1 MDTAQLDSSLAR
13 FYAEARKKGGT
24 EYGRSALLSFRYS
37 IERYLNNP
45 PLNHSI
51 SINSD
56 ATFSKSNKMLNSVL
70 RNMRRLGK
78 EKVQHKPVIMEN
90 DLKELQESGVFNT
103 QEPLG
108 LFTATWFRVT
118 LHFCRRG
125 QEGQQEL
132 SPDSFTQETDDCG
145 RKYYVM
151 AHEEV
156 TKNHQGGI
164 QSDENYESDTR
175 MYENDAKGGFK
186 YLILYLSK
194 INKDIPAL
202 FQYPKKN
209 FLSNDTIWYD
219 RKLQGANKLSS
230 MMKEISKTA
239 GLSKV
244 YTNHCL
250 GATAITLLSEAK
262 VPNSKIMAI
271 SGHRSEASLA
281 SYNNRPTQ
289 SQLYNCSDVIAAA
302 ASAKSKQ
309 LELVG
314 SSSQQPEASSYTQS
328 INARIPFPQG
338 FQGCNIGTIIFVY
351 NLPEQ

>member
-1 MDTAQLDSSLAR
+1 MDAAQLDSSLAR
-13 FYAEARKKGGT
+13 FYAEARKKDGT

-37 IERYLNNP
+37 MERYLNNP
-45 PLNHSI
+45 PLNRGI

-70 RNMRRLGK
+70 RNLRHLGK
-78 EKVQHKPVIMEN
+78 EKVQHKTVITEN
-90 DLKELQESGVFNT
+90 DLQKLQESGVFNT

-108 LFTATWFRVT
+108 LLRATWFHVT

-125 QEGQQEL
+125 QEGQREL
-132 SPDSFTQETDDCG
+132 SPDSFTQETDDCS

-164 QSDENYESDTR
+164 QSDENYESDKR
-175 MYENDAKGGFK
+175 MYENDANGGFK
-186 YLILYLSK
+186 YLMLYLSK

-219 RKLQGANKLSS
+219 RKPLGVNKLSR
-230 MMKEISKTA
+230 MMKEISKAA

-250 GATAITLLSEAK
+250 RATAITLLSEAK
-262 VPNSKIMAI
+262 VPNRHIMAI

-281 SYNNRPTQ
+281 SSNNRPSQ
-289 SQLYNCSDVIAAA
+289 SQLYNCSNVIAAA
-302 ASAKSKQ
+302 ASGKSKR

-314 SSSQQPEASSYTQS
+314 TSGQQPEAFSHTHS
-328 INARIPFPQG
+328 INASVPFPQG
-338 FQGCNIGTIIFVY
+338 FQGCNIGTINFVY